1 MTYEGPT
8 LLEGINNM
16 FQRDA
21 DLAHPSMSTLH
32 SKLFTEGHM
41 LVNLLKGVEHGPD
54 LALDIFTMMIPQI
67 EPMSK
72 CSLTPNGVCGSNGR
86 EKAKHHYT

>member
-1 MTYEGPT
+1 
-8 LLEGINNM
+8 
-16 FQRDA
+16 
-21 DLAHPSMSTLH
+21 
-32 SKLFTEGHM
+32 M